1 MWKQCTQETVR
12 ILKSRSSFILAVLLV
27 CFTAAAF
34 TQTAFAPASDFN
46 QTVRNIAWQ
55 LDNSCSTTKAELDAA
70 KTHGTETD
78 IQAKSI
84 QLEAVNQQ
92 EEIWTSFEKDFQ
104 AYEQNQISSS
114 ELNTRWAQAMV
125 RIELLWAFQCGLKDL
140 GDPDLCLEYSQ
151 KLPWLNIELLDYQ
164 TFSEY
169 QQADLDLR
177 EPRHLYFQNLKVE
190 IERLLQELNTGTV
203 QADFNPKGP
212 GMFSRNYFALINL
225 SGFLLPVV
233 FIAFFLMNAIELHRS
248 RSLFYS
254 KTLPISSRKFFWIQ
268 VFSSFLAALIVFLTT
283 FLFGFLLSGFC
294 FGWQDLVTLVPVEP
308 AVWKTGVSPSNLFAS
323 ATMTEPFF
331 SSTIS
336 GADYLPG
343 TIQWLVCWKWCLI
356 ILGGQ
361 ILLIFLDCLTVYSIA
376 FLFRPN
382 TSLFLCAIWIVLLCL
397 QRFHFGWLNLLPLFW
412 PSVVDLLYGGFGVG
426 WGVWLA
432 VAVIYAVL
440 LMTLDFGLIG
450 RKDVQ

>member
-1 MWKQCTQETVR
+1 MWKQCAQETIR
-12 ILKSRSSFILAVLLV
+12 ILKSRSSFILVVLLV

-34 TQTAFAPASDFN
+34 TQTALAPVSDFN
-46 QTVRNIAWQ
+46 QTVRNITWQ
-55 LDNSCSTTKAELDAA
+55 LENSCSTTKAELDAA

-92 EEIWTSFEKDFQ
+92 EEIWASFEKDFQ
-104 AYEQNQISSS
+104 AYEQNQISRS
-114 ELNTRWAQAMV
+114 ELNTQWAQTMI
-125 RIELLWAFQCGLKDL
+125 RIELLWAFQCGIQDL

-203 QADFNPKGP
+203 QTDFNPKGP

-254 KTLPISSRKFFWIQ
+254 KTLPISSRQFFWIQ
-268 VFSSFLAALIVFLTT
+268 VFSSCVAGLIVFLVT
-283 FLFGFLLSGFC
+283 FLFGFLQC
-294 FGWQDLVTLVPVEP
+294 
-308 AVWKTGVSPSNLFAS
+308 
-323 ATMTEPFF
+323 
-331 SSTIS
+331 
-336 GADYLPG
+336 
-343 TIQWLVCWKWCLI
+343 
-356 ILGGQ
+356 
-361 ILLIFLDCLTVYSIA
+361 
-376 FLFRPN
+376 
-382 TSLFLCAIWIVLLCL
+382 
-397 QRFHFGWLNLLPLFW
+397 H
-412 PSVVDLLYGGFGVG
+412 
-426 WGVWLA
+426 
-432 VAVIYAVL
+432 
-440 LMTLDFGLIG
+440 
-450 RKDVQ
+450 

>member
-1 MWKQCTQETVR
+1 MLKQCYQET
-12 ILKSRSSFILAVLLV
+12 IKIFKSRSSFILALLLV

-34 TQTAFAPASDFN
+34 TQTALAPASDFN
-46 QTVRNIAWQ
+46 QTVRNITWQ
-55 LDNSCSTTKAELDAA
+55 LDNAYSTTKAELDTA
-70 KTHGTETD
+70 KMHGTETD

-84 QLEAVNQQ
+84 QLDAVTQQ

-104 AYEQNQISSS
+104 AYLQNQISRS
-114 ELNTRWAQAMV
+114 ELDTKWAQTMV
-125 RIELLWAFQCGLKDL
+125 RIELLWAFQCGIKDL

-151 KLPWLNIELLDYQ
+151 KLPWLNLQFLDYQ

-190 IERLLQELNTGTV
+190 IERLLQQLDTGTV
-203 QADFNPKGP
+203 QTDFNPKGP

-233 FIAFFLMNAIELHRS
+233 FIAFFLMNAIELYRS

-268 VFSSFLAALIVFLTT
+268 VLSLFMAALIIFLVT

-294 FGWQDLVTLVPVEP
+294 FGWQDLLTLVPIEP
-308 AVWKTGVSPSNLFAS
+308 AIWKTGIAPSNLFAS
-323 ATMTEPFF
+323 GTMTEPFF
-331 SSTIS
+331 ISTLQ
-336 GADYLPG
+336 GAGYLPG
-343 TIQWLVCWKWCLI
+343 TIQWMLCWKWCLV
-356 ILGGQ
+356 ILGLQ
-361 ILLIFLDCLTVYSIA
+361 IGLIFMDCLTVYSIA

-382 TSLFLCAIWIVLLCL
+382 TSMVLCALWILFLCL
-397 QRFHFGWLNLLPLFW
+397 QRFHFSWLNLLPPFW

-426 WGVWLA
+426 WGVWLLA
-432 VAVIYAVL
+432 AAIYTVVL
-440 LMTLDFGLIG
+440 IALDFGMIG